1 MAAAIQSMPQNL
13 AATNCYVYAAGKS
26 GENMKPILFA
36 AALAIASAATAQ
48 MKPSVP
54 RDPALAAGPYE
65 TLVIRGATIITGNGG
80 PPYGPADIIINGGKI
95 TDIRSAG
102 TPGLPMRT
110 GRAPANPVREIDA
123 TGMYVLPG
131 FVDMHG
137 HQGDPDKMND
147 PDYAWKLWLAH
158 GVTTVRG
165 VSFFGSDT
173 ARALAD
179 KKRAAAGEIMAPR
192 LYG

>member
-1 MAAAIQSMPQNL
+1 
-13 AATNCYVYAAGKS
+13 
-26 GENMKPILFA
+26 MKRILFA
-36 AALAIASAATAQ
+36 AACLLAVGTGTTTASAQMAGQ
-48 MKPSVP
+48 MKPSAP
-54 RDPALAAGPYE
+54 RDTTLAAGPYD
-65 TLVIRGATIITGNGG
+65 TLVIRGVTIITGNGG
-80 PPYGPADIIINGGKI
+80 PPFGPADIIINGGRI

-102 TPGLPMRT
+102 TPGLPMKANRP
-110 GRAPANPVREIDA
+110 PANAAREIDA

-137 HQGDPDKMND
+137 HQGDIFKMND

-165 VSFFGSDT
+165 VSFYGGDA

-179 KKRAAAGEIMAPR
+179 
-192 LYG
+192 